1 MAVCRCEPPAVL
13 HVTPTGVHLEGGAI
27 PSLLLVDDVVG
38 IGLPCCSTCA
48 AVLDESFFL
57 CAVCDATICRAC
69 VARDTALVEC
79 DCFVDIEVTGVQR
92 AARRAAAALR

>member
-1 MAVCRCEPPAVL
+1 MAVCRCEPPTVL
-13 HVTPTGVHLEGGAI
+13 HVTPLGVHLEDGAAS
-27 PSLLLVDDVVG
+27 SLLLVDDVVG

-57 CAVCDATICRAC
+57 CAACDATMCRAC
-69 VARDTALVEC
+69 VARDTSLVEC
-79 DCFVDIEVTGVQR
+79 DCDIDVEVTGVRR